1 MQLRMGHVLL
11 ALPLLLGILFAGAAC
26 GGDDEDVLTIYAGR
40 SQNLVQPLL
49 EQFSEDTGVPIRV
62 QYGDGVDLALGILEE
77 GENSPADVYYGQDVG
92 ALGALKAEG
101 RLQELPD
108 DILAMVGDSY
118 KSPDGLWIGISGRAR
133 VIVYN
138 TEDVDPATLPDSILD
153 YTNPEWEGQVG
164 VVPRSDG
171 FPEFVTALRLTRG
184 EDFARGWLE
193 DLKANNPKTYPNNIA
208 ALTAVANGEIEVAF
222 LNHYYLYRF
231 LEEQGEGFGARNYYF
246 DNGDIGGLFLVSGAA
261 VLDTAK
267 NRSAAEDFIAYML
280 SPGAQAY
287 FASQTKEYPVVEG
300 VESDADLPPLSDVK
314 PPELDLSDLTD
325 LEGSLALMRETG
337 ILP

>member
-1 MQLRMGHVLL
+1 MHKRIGRALL
-11 ALPLLLGILFAGAAC
+11 ATPLLLGVFLVTAC
-26 GGDDEDVLTIYAGR
+26 GGDEDVLTIYAGR

-49 EQFSEDTGVPIRV
+49 EQFSVDTGVPIRV
-62 QYGDGVDLALGILEE
+62 QYGDGTDLALAILEE

-92 ALGALKAEG
+92 ALGALKADG

-108 DILAMVGDSY
+108 DILAMVGESY
-118 KSPDGLWIGISGRAR
+118 KSPDDVWIGISGRAR

-138 TEDVDPATLPDSILD
+138 TEDVDPETLPDSILD
-153 YTNPEWEGQVG
+153 YTNPEWDGQVG

-184 EDFARGWLE
+184 EDFARQWLE
-193 DLKANNPKTYPNNIA
+193 DLVANNPTTFPNNIS
-208 ALTAVANGEIEVAF
+208 ALNAVANGEIKVAF

-261 VLDTAK
+261 VLDSAK
-267 NRSAAEDFIAYML
+267 NRDAAEDFIAYML

-287 FASQTKEYPVVEG
+287 FANSTKEYPVVEG
-300 VESDADLPPLSDVK
+300 VETDADLPPLSDVK